1 MNRKW
6 RIFKKPGGVAVRPE
20 IFYEILGAKMQIESG
35 DCTEEEPQWNDL
47 GAVDYIGKAIWRGH
61 TGWKGKSK
69 DEAMAGFVHLS
80 KKAKHNYSDNF
91 FV

>member
-1 MNRKW
+1 
-6 RIFKKPGGVAVRPE
+6 
-20 IFYEILGAKMQIESG
+20 MQIESG
-35 DCTEEEPQWNDL
+35 DCTEKEPQWNDL

-69 DEAMAGFVHLS
+69 EEAMAGFVALS
-80 KKAKHNYSDNF
+80 KKEKHNYSDNF